1 VGETNVTDGRL
12 VRASRTRDG
21 VVDALLVLI
30 DEGNF
35 RPTAREIAARAN
47 VSLRSLYVH
56 FDDVEALFH
65 AAAVR
70 HGEHLEA
77 LHITRLTDGAF
88 EDRLAAFVEARARYY
103 EVGWNVRKAAVLQ
116 EPFSPALRAVLERGR
131 KAVRA
136 ELVCV
141 FGPELA
147 GDDQRLAQLDVITNQ
162 VAWNVL
168 CEHHGLSIEQAKG
181 SIAGLVR
188 ALLGPWVG
196 AMAPSTAGAK
206 GAAGG
211 DAEVTEI
218 EGGRRAR

>member
-1 VGETNVTDGRL
+1 MVPLVGETNVTDGRL

-21 VVDALLVLI
+21 VVDALLALI

-77 LHITRLTDGAF
+77 LRIEPVIEGPF
-88 EDRLAAFVEARARYY
+88 EDRLASFVESRARYY
-103 EVGWNVRKAAVLQ
+103 EIGWNVRKAAVLQ
-116 EPFSPALRAVLERGR
+116 EPFSPALRAVLEHGR

-136 ELVCV
+136 ELVCI
-141 FGPELA
+141 FAPELA
-147 GDDQRLAQLDVITNQ
+147 GDDRRLAALDVITNA
-162 VAWNVL
+162 VSWNVL
-168 CEHHGLSIEQAKG
+168 CTQHGLSLDQAKDV
-181 SIAGLVR
+181 IADLVR
-188 ALLGPWVG
+188 GLLGPYAQG
-196 AMAPSTAGAK
+196 AGDGSGDTA
-206 GAAGG
+206 AA
-211 DAEVTEI
+211 DARAG